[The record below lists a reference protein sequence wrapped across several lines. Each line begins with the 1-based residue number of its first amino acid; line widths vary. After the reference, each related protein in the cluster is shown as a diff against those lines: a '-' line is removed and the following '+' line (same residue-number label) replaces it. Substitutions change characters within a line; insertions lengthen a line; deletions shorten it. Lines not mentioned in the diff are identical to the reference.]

1 MICSTSYYIPENEDM
16 PLSQEHKK
24 RSRKRMLDSAVELF
38 TARGFHNVSIDD
50 VMNNAKMTRG
60 AFYAHFSSKSEL
72 YKESI
77 LNAAVNSNLAKE
89 KPESIGNR
97 QWINRLLN
105 EYLSNDHINQKSA
118 PCPIA
123 FLSFD
128 ATVEDPGV
136 RDAYTTTFKN
146 MNKRISNFTK
156 SYSTCSENQILAVT
170 AMIVGGVAIA
180 RTLNDNTTKN
190 KLLKSCRE
198 ISKQILDGI

>member
-1 MICSTSYYIPENEDM
+1 M

-24 RSRKRMLDSAVELF
+24 RSRKKILDSAVNLF
-38 TARGFHNVSIDD
+38 TARGFNNVSIDD

-77 LNAAVNSNLAKE
+77 LNAAINTPLAKK
-89 KPESIGNR
+89 KPESIENR
-97 QWINRLLN
+97 EWINRLLDG
-105 EYLSNDHINQKSA
+105 YLSNDHINLKSA

-123 FLSFD
+123 FLSLD
-128 ATVEDPGV
+128 ATVGEPDV

-146 MNKRISNFTK
+146 MNKRISSFTK
-156 SYSTCSENQILAVT
+156 SYSTCSENNILAVT
-170 AMIVGGVAIA
+170 AMMVGGVAIA
-180 RTLNDNTTKN
+180 RALNDETTKN

-198 ISKQILDGI
+198 ISKQILDGA

>member
-1 MICSTSYYIPENEDM
+1 M

-24 RSRKRMLDSAVELF
+24 RSRKKILDSAVGLF
-38 TARGFHNVSIDD
+38 TERGFHNVSIDD

-77 LNAAVNSNLAKE
+77 LNAAINTNLAKE
-89 KPESIGNR
+89 KPEKIENR

-105 EYLSNDHINQKSA
+105 GYLSNDHITHKRA

-128 ATVEDPGV
+128 ATVEDHDV
-136 RDAYTTTFKN
+136 RDTYTTTFKN
-146 MNKRISNFTK
+146 MNKRIFNFTK
-156 SYSTCSENQILAVT
+156 SYSTCSEKQILAVT
-170 AMIVGGVAIA
+170 AMMVGGVAIA
-180 RTLNDNTTKN
+180 RTLNDEVTKN